1 MNYKT
6 RTISITSGKGGVG
19 KTTVVCNLALRLSQ
33 LGKKVLIL
41 DGDLGMANVDIF
53 FGVKPTHSIRDVIYG
68 NKEMKDILTEV
79 SKDVFLI
86 PGGSGLVDF
95 NFMNN
100 FERRA
105 VLDSIGGLPHDFD
118 YLLIDTA
125 PGIAENVLFLNSA
138 AKTVSVVITPDP
150 ASFTD
155 AYSLIKVL
163 NTFYK
168 VNHFSIIC
176 NQVLNEEDGLKF
188 YQRFN
193 EVVNR
198 FLIVGLDYWG
208 SIPLDPALRKAN
220 QNQRLIV
227 RHDVAAESTKAFRQI
242 AAQMDRVTLSHS
254 EGSGGIQ
261 MFWEQVVGFA

>member
-19 KTTVVCNLALRLSQ
+19 KTTLVCNLALRLSQ

-53 FGVKPTHSIRDVIYG
+53 FGVKPQGTVRDVIYG
-68 NKEMKDILTEV
+68 DKEMKDILLEV

-105 VLDSIGGLPHDFD
+105 VLDSVSALPHDFD

-125 PGIAENVLFLNSA
+125 PGIADNVLFLNSA
-138 AKTVSVVITPDP
+138 AQEVSVVLTPDP
-150 ASFTD
+150 ASFAD
-155 AYSLIKVL
+155 AYALIKVL
-163 NTFYK
+163 NQVHK
-168 VNHFSIIC
+168 LNHFSIVC
-176 NQVLNEEDGLKF
+176 NQVRDEAEGLGL

-193 EVVNR
+193 EVVSR
-198 FLIVGLDYWG
+198 FLVVGLDYWG
-208 SIPLDPALRKAN
+208 SVPLDTALRKAT
-220 QNQRLIV
+220 QNQRLIM
-227 RHDVAAESTKAFRQI
+227 RQDPQAEAAKAMRQMTLQLERATQRQSEST
-242 AAQMDRVTLSHS
+242 
-254 EGSGGIQ
+254 GGIQ